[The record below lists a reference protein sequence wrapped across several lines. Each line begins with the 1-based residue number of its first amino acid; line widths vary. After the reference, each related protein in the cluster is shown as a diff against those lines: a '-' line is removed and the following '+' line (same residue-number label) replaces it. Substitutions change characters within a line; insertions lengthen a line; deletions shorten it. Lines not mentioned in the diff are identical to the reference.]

1 MGPGDRETARG
12 NGTADMNRE
21 LTQDEGFEQ
30 QLTAWEEK
38 LAQGEDV
45 TVENGSTP
53 EQDSKLHRGL
63 AWLKQLN
70 SLRRR
75 KAETPTSPI
84 TQINSLNFSPV
95 KYKLPT
101 RFGKFDLLKEL
112 GRGGFGVVF
121 LARDRVLQTHVA
133 LKMPH
138 SHVLTNDGLRER
150 FLREARVAAGLQ
162 HPHIVAVHE
171 AGEIGPVH
179 YIVYSYCSGI
189 SLSEWMRLQKEQVNA
204 QQAADWIACLAE
216 AVAYAHSKGVL
227 HRDLKPANIL
237 LHQPE
242 GGDSTIIV
250 GTQRFGTSIPKITDF
265 GLAKLEREKQQTAT
279 GAILGTP
286 MYMAPEQ
293 ASSKSNIGPAVD
305 IHALGVL
312 LYELLAGQP
321 PYRGESDYETLQ
333 LVTKAEPLPL
343 RKHRPRLSRDLETI
357 CLKCLQKDPGM
368 RYASASDLAA
378 DLRRFQAGAPIK
390 ARPVSMIERSWR
402 LCKRYPLVA
411 SLMLALLIALAGG
424 ATGIFYQNQERGKQA
439 EATKAWLAK
448 YLGYLRK
455 EVTDAQEMLADV
467 RTERRGKD
475 KLLSMLPYFEA
486 LLVDPQT
493 EPSLQLETARLASQV
508 GGIHQ
513 SLGEFGKA
521 AERYQQSSTIFS
533 QVRKASGSTTDLVI
547 EQTTAMAKLAFSLRS
562 QSKYASS
569 ERVYRE
575 TMTLLENELKVQP
588 ENTTLMDSL
597 ANVLV
602 YNCGNLSGQKRQNEV
617 EQSLK
622 QAMVLVEKALQI
634 KPDNDRLLL
643 TQAFVID
650 DLGLYYMTEKNWEE
664 ADKLLTQALAI
675 RQAMYQQAPQLAGLA
690 VAVARSHWRLGNL
703 YRAKERYTEAE
714 ESYQRSID
722 LNDQSQRDNP
732 DMPGIA
738 HNAAWDRVILSGMLE
753 EQKRY
758 QEEERHLKEAYA
770 IRKKC
775 REQFPQ
781 HMGNQYELVNTCFRL
796 ANIYKLQ
803 NNHAELDRYYQ
814 EGMEVSERLLREFP
828 DEIKAREVYSSRL
841 RNIARYYEEQK
852 NQPRLDDVL
861 NRLLVTRER
870 LVVEFPTMHQYKRDL
885 DTSYSRLA
893 SQHRARREWKQAA
906 EIMGR
911 IVQLREQIITESE
924 NPARDTHTLAQRL
937 LAWGRD
943 LTEQYD
949 HVAALEKFTRAIQL
963 YHQLEKS
970 GYSLAAMLADYGN
983 TLMQAGYEHMELK
996 QWKQAHLLFKQ
1007 ALPLREQLYH
1017 SKPSAFYSNVVAK
1030 CHYMLANSYWH
1041 GHHDLPGFVY
1051 HYTIS
1056 SVIDPAYTSPVISPK
1071 LIIRVLH
1078 GWAMANAQSSKPK

>member
-1 MGPGDRETARG
+1 MSP
-12 NGTADMNRE
+12 E
-21 LTQDEGFEQ
+21 LPQDEIFEQ
-30 QLTAWEEK
+30 QLTAWDEK
-38 LAQGEDV
+38 LAQGE
-45 TVENGSTP
+45 EIAEANGSTL
-53 EQDSKLHRGL
+53 EQGSKLHRGL

-70 SLRRR
+70 GLRRR
-75 KAETPTSPI
+75 KAETATSPL
-84 TQINSLNFSPV
+84 TQINSLHFSPV

-121 LARDRVLQTHVA
+121 LAQDRVLQTQVA

-138 SHVLTNDGLRER
+138 AHVLTNDTLRER

-237 LHQPE
+237 FSAE
-242 GGDSTIIV
+242 SSAFSTV
-250 GTQRFGTSIPKITDF
+250 QPKITDF

-357 CLKCLQKDPGM
+357 CLKCLQKEPGL

-390 ARPVSMIERSWR
+390 ARPVSLVERSWR

-411 SLMLALLIALAGG
+411 SLMLALLIALIGG
-424 ATGIFYQNQERGKQA
+424 TAGIFYQNQERSKQA
-439 EATKAWLAK
+439 EATKVWLAK

-455 EVTDAQEMLADV
+455 EVADAQELLKDD
-467 RTERRGKD
+467 RTERRGKE
-475 KLLSMLPYFEA
+475 KLLSLLPYFEA
-486 LLVDPQT
+486 LLAEPQT
-493 EPSLQLETARLASQV
+493 EPSLQLETARLAGQV

-513 SLGEFGKA
+513 TLGEFGKA
-521 AERYQQSSTIFS
+521 AQRYQQSSTIFA
-533 QVRKASGSTTDLVI
+533 QVKQKAGPATELVT
-547 EQTTAMAKLAFSLRS
+547 ELAGVMAKRAFSLRC
-562 QSKYASS
+562 QGKYTES
-569 ERVYRE
+569 ERGYLD
-575 TMTLLENELKVQP
+575 TITLLHNELKLHPDNIV
-588 ENTTLMDSL
+588 LMDAI
-597 ANVLV
+597 ANALV
-602 YNCGNLSGQKRQNEV
+602 YNCMNLSSQERHQEM
-617 EQSLK
+617 EPAFL
-622 QAMVLVEKALQI
+622 QAMGYIEKALQI

-643 TQAFVID
+643 TQAFIND
-650 DLGLYYMTEKNWEE
+650 DLGQHYMSNKRWDE
-664 ADKLLTQALAI
+664 ADKLMKQALAV
-675 RQAMYQQAPQLAGLA
+675 RQTLFERSPRMAGLA
-690 VAVARSHWRLGNL
+690 EAVARSYWRLGNL
-703 YRAKERYTEAE
+703 YRARKQYSIAKEN
-714 ESYQRSID
+714 YQRSID
-722 LNDQSQRDNP
+722 INDQLHLDNP

-753 EQKRY
+753 EQKLY
-758 QEEERHLKEAYA
+758 QEEEKHLKEAYA

-796 ANIYKLQ
+796 ANLYKLQ
-803 NNHAELDRYYQ
+803 NKHMELDQAYQ
-814 EGMEVSERLLREFP
+814 EGIEVSERLLREFP
-828 DEIKAREVYSSRL
+828 DEIKSRETYHNRL
-841 RNIARYYEEQK
+841 KYIAGFYEAQK
-852 NQPRLDDVL
+852 NQPRLEDAQT
-861 NRLLVTRER
+861 RLLVTRER
-870 LVVEFPTMHQYKRDL
+870 LVIEFPTIHQYKRDL

-893 SQHRARREWKQAA
+893 SQHRARREWRQAA
-906 EIMGR
+906 EVMGR
-911 IVQLREQIITESE
+911 IVQLREQIIAVSE
-924 NPARDTHTLAQRL
+924 TPARDTHTLAQRL
-937 LAWGRD
+937 LTWGRD
-943 LTEQYD
+943 FTEQYD
-949 HVAALEKFTRAIQL
+949 HVGALDKFTRAILLFQ
-963 YHQLEKS
+963 QLEKS
-970 GYSLAAMLADYGN
+970 GYSLAAMLNDYGN
-983 TLMQAGYEHMELK
+983 ALMQAGFEHMGLR
-996 QWKQAHLLFKQ
+996 QWKEAHVYFRQ
-1007 ALPLREQLYH
+1007 ALPLREQLYK
-1017 SKPSAFYSNVVAK
+1017 SKPSAHHANVVSK
-1030 CHYMLANSYWH
+1030 SHYMLANSYWH
-1041 GHHDLPGFVY
+1041 GHTDFFGFCW
-1051 HYTIS
+1051 HYGLS
-1056 SVIDPAYTSPVISPK
+1056 SVIDPSYTSPAISPK
-1071 LIIRVLH
+1071 TIIRVVY
-1078 GWAMANAQSSKPK
+1078 GWAMANAKSKSAKK